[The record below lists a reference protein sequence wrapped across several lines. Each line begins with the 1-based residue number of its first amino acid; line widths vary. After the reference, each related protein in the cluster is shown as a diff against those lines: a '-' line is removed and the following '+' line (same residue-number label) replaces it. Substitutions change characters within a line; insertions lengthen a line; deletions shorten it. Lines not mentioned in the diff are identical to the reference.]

1 MRLAAI
7 NNLVTRRLARVELA
21 AVTEIMVTAAS
32 MRGVYSPSMLPC
44 PCTSFSLADNPRPT
58 VNGGT
63 DDSPGRWQS
72 TLKRL
77 HLLQGKSKHI
87 DASPGN

>member
-7 NNLVTRRLARVELA
+7 TTVINRRLARVELA
-21 AVTEIMVTAAS
+21 AVTEIMGTAVS
-32 MRGVYSPSMLPC
+32 VRGVYSPSMLPC
-44 PCTSFSLADNPRPT
+44 PCTSFSLADNPRPA
-58 VNGGT
+58 NDGRT
-63 DDSPGRWQS
+63 DGSPGRWQS

-77 HLLQGKSKHI
+77 HLLQGKSKQI